1 MDGLLMLILF
11 RLFIRANELSTRRR
25 RIESMKQRIW
35 MMRRRISRRKLERVM
50 CILALLSLPA
60 ISSPRR
66 AWSLPRL
73 VMKCHLLKMC
83 IQYACI
89 VSAISY
95 FYNIAHMTI
104 AAKPY
109 SI

>member
-1 MDGLLMLILF
+1 MDALLMLILF

-50 CILALLSLPA
+50 CILALPA

-66 AWSLPRL
+66 AWSVPRL